1 MPTLTVECFEEFQER
16 SEGQDFEIITY
27 IYQAI
32 KKGLAKGYKKVK
44 VMKVIMKD
52 EPGSWFD
59 FYLEESEWLN
69 ALHICLD
76 HYTIQELFEDC
87 IEIKALI
94 ESYQKLES

>member
-16 SEGQDFEIITY
+16 TKIQDFEIITY

-32 KKGLAKGYKKVK
+32 KKGLTRGYKKVK

-59 FYLEESEWLN
+59 FYLEDSEWLN
-69 ALHICLD
+69 ALNVCLD

-87 IEIKALI
+87 IEIKNLI
-94 ESYQKLES
+94 DTYPKLES